1 MAEPLGVFYGSGV
14 SMWLNHLGLIWYQ
27 SGLGVVAEPLMMGF
41 IFSKVSWNR
50 YCVTYIL

>member
-41 IFSKVSWNR
+41 IFPIGFENCEEIKM
-50 YCVTYIL
+50 